1 MTGADAPRHGIVAVD
16 GPGYL
21 RAMLSNLSAGIVS
34 VPLRGADDAERIER
48 AGVTEVVV
56 PEPGHGWLD
65 MGFASRGG
73 DALAQVSFTSG
84 TEGPAKAV
92 HLSRGNLHDVVVR
105 LREAM
110 ALTDE
115 VREYVGVP
123 VHHSFGYGRA
133 RAVLDA
139 GGRCYLPPGG
149 FSPVALRDMLRAG
162 EVNAVSAVPSLWR
175 VVLGS
180 LDLMGGALE
189 AVRWIEIGSQHMPA
203 HEKAALREACPH
215 ARIVQHYG
223 LTEASRTTLQRIDTT
238 PRDRLGSVGGAQGDV
253 ALRIDPEGRIEIAG
267 PHVAMG
273 VDDGAA
279 YRPVG
284 PWLRTGDLGRIEDG
298 LLYYEGRAD
307 DAINVSG
314 IKLSPDLIEAQVR
327 ATVADAGDFGVLGR
341 PDPARGEGVLVVLG
355 PGARE
360 RGPAIAAAVAAH
372 ARERGLSARGAIATR
387 DRDAPLPR
395 TATGKLMRRALAAEL
410 AEAPA
415 PPADADAAAADP
427 GDVETRIRACL
438 GPGARLEDGASF
450 HDLGGDSLMHLQMV
464 LILERALGA
473 APPHWETVPLRELI
487 ARARAAPP
495 PEGTPGGAPPLPT
508 GAANMN
514 PPGIGFR
521 ALVAEDFRAN
531 GSSLAHQGFWM
542 LLVHRFGNRRMDV
555 RQPFRAPLTALY
567 RVLNKLAQIACGMK
581 LDYTVAVGRRV
592 RLEHFGGMILGARA
606 IGDDVILRQNTTL
619 GIRSVA
625 DLRAKPTLGA
635 RVDVGAGAVIVGDIH
650 IGCDAIVGANTVVF
664 ANVPPGAVVMGVPG
678 RIVGRNPHLPPAPD
692 PASDADDASGP
703 TSGPASD
710 AVPAGDPDAAAPS
723 DRGADRAPVSA
734 PAPGPASDTPPASPP
749 APDAAPD
756 ATPTLDATPAPA
768 PSDRGGA

>member
-1 MTGADAPRHGIVAVD
+1 M
-16 GPGYL
+16 
-21 RAMLSNLSAGIVS
+21 
-34 VPLRGADDAERIER
+34 PLRGADDAERIGR

-105 LREAM
+105 LRKAM

-139 GGRCYLPPGG
+139 GGRCYLPPDG

-223 LTEASRTTLQRIDTT
+223 LTEASRTTLQRIDAT

-267 PHVAMG
+267 PHVAIG
-273 VDDGAA
+273 VDDGTG

-355 PGARE
+355 PGARG
-360 RGPAIAAAVAAH
+360 RGPDAGGRDGDGDRDGDREREAAIVAAVEAS
-372 ARERGLSARGAIATR
+372 AREQGLSARGAIAAR
-387 DRDAPLPR
+387 AWDGPLPR
-395 TATGKLMRRALAAEL
+395 TATGKLMRRAIAATLAAAAAPPEARL
-410 AEAPA
+410 GTTPGTTPASASAPAGTAPAPA
-415 PPADADAAAADP
+415 PPAAADP
-427 GDVETRIRACL
+427 GDVEARIRACL
-438 GPGARLEDGASF
+438 GPGAGIDDGASF

-495 PEGTPGGAPPLPT
+495 PEGPGGAPPLPD
-508 GAANMN
+508 GSRNRN
-514 PPGIGFR
+514 PAGIEFR

-531 GSSLAHQGFWM
+531 GSSLVHQGFWM
-542 LLVHRFGNRRMDV
+542 LVVHRFGNRRMDV
-555 RQPFRAPLTALY
+555 RPRLLRAPLTALY
-567 RVLNKLAQIACGMK
+567 LVLNKLTELLFGMK
-581 LDYTVAVGRRV
+581 LGYTVAVGRRV

-650 IGCDAIVGANTVVF
+650 IGADAVVGANTVVF
-664 ANVPPGAVVMGVPG
+664 ANVPAGAVVMGVPG
-678 RIVGRNPHLPPAPD
+678 RIVGRNPRLSPGDGDAPPA
-692 PASDADDASGP
+692 ADD
-703 TSGPASD
+703 
-710 AVPAGDPDAAAPS
+710 V
-723 DRGADRAPVSA
+723 R
-734 PAPGPASDTPPASPP
+734 
-749 APDAAPD
+749 
-756 ATPTLDATPAPA
+756 
-768 PSDRGGA
+768 